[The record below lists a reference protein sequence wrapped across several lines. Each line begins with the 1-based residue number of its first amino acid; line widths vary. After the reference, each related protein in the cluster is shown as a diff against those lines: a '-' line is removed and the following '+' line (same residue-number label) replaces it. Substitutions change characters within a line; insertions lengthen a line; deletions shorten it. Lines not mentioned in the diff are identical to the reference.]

1 MSQGAT
7 RRLVIAL
14 CAFGVL
20 AAPGGGGAEPLSDV
34 FDQVQRS
41 VVVIRSLERDVA
53 QGGDGATA
61 VVSQGSGVL
70 VSADGLVMT
79 AAHLV
84 HAASAVEVQFL
95 TDGAVPARIVASEP
109 AADVSLLKVD
119 RVPAG
124 AGVAVLAD
132 SDRTRVGE
140 QVFVV
145 GAPYGLSL
153 TLSVGHL
160 SGRLKPGHVSGLFE
174 LAEFLQTDAAINQGN
189 SGGPL
194 FNAAGE
200 VLGIVSHLITKSG
213 GFEGLGFVVA
223 SNTARRLL
231 LEQPVP
237 WLGIDAVLL
246 EGAMARLFN
255 LPVSGLLIQRVAEYS
270 PAEKMG
276 LRGGVTRAVIGE
288 RTLILGGDV
297 ILAVEGVPVD
307 EFIRRQAISAL
318 KSGSRITLIR
328 MRAGRTERISVELP

>member
-1 MSQGAT
+1 MSQGA
-7 RRLVIAL
+7 RIGLAIAL
-14 CAFGVL
+14 CTLGML
-20 AAPGGGGAEPLSDV
+20 AAPGDIAAQTLSDV
-34 FDQVQRS
+34 FDRVHLS
-41 VVVIRSLERDVA
+41 VVVIRTLERDI
-53 QGGDGATA
+53 GDDGATL

-70 VSADGLVMT
+70 VSAGGLVMT

-84 HAASAVEVQFL
+84 QAASVVEVQFL
-95 TDGAVPARIVASEP
+95 SGGSVPARIVASEP
-109 AADVSLLKVD
+109 GADVSLLKVD
-119 RVPAG
+119 RVPDG

-132 SDRTRVGE
+132 SDRARIGE

-145 GAPYGLSL
+145 GAPYGLSATL
-153 TLSVGHL
+153 TVGHL
-160 SGRLKPGHVSGLFE
+160 SGRLKPGPVSGLFE
-174 LAEFLQTDAAINQGN
+174 VAEFLQTDAAINQGN

-237 WLGIDAVLL
+237 WFGIDAVLL
-246 EGAMARLFN
+246 EGTMARLMN
-255 LPVSGLLIQRVAEYS
+255 LPASGLLIQRVAADS

-276 LRGGVTRAVIGE
+276 LRGGVTRGVIGD

-297 ILAVEGVPVD
+297 ILAVQGVAVD
-307 EFIRRQAISAL
+307 EFLRRRAISAL
-318 KSGSRITLIR
+318 KSGSPITLTR
-328 MRAGRTERISVELP
+328 MRAGRTETISVEVP